1 MMASRDG
8 IGYNLGCWLFALICS
23 MTMTGCAT
31 TAPQPERVGVETLEG
46 GRFILHGPDE
56 ASVKS
61 KSVSVCG
68 GAYQVTRF
76 FHGSNANLRPR
87 KRLSETR
94 FPSLDYHTLVQHEIV
109 CGSKS

>member
-1 MMASRDG
+1 MAANNG
-8 IGYNLGCWLFALICS
+8 AGYNVRVWFFALLCG
-23 MTMTGCAT
+23 MTVAGCAST
-31 TAPQPERVGVETLEG
+31 VPQPDRVGVETLDG

-61 KSVSVCG
+61 KSASLCG

-94 FPSLDYHTLVQHEIV
+94 FPTLDHHTLVQHEIV
-109 CGSKS
+109 CGNKS

>member
-1 MMASRDG
+1 MASDNG
-8 IGYNLGCWLFALICS
+8 AGCNVKCWLIALICG
-23 MTMTGCAT
+23 MTVAGCAT

-56 ASVKS
+56 ASVRS
-61 KSVSVCG
+61 KSASVCPG
-68 GAYQVTRF
+68 SYQVTRF